1 MKKIRN
7 IKGTKDLLPDET
19 FIWQKLEEKIHH
31 FNQQFGYKEIR
42 TPAFEE
48 SDLFKRGVG
57 SETDIVNKEMYSW
70 IDQGG
75 NNLTLKPELTAPVT
89 RAYIQHELGKSNP
102 INKLYYI
109 DALFRRERP
118 QKGRFRQFEQFGIEA
133 IGSDH
138 PEQDVEVISMAY
150 YFYEKIGIENLRLKI
165 NSIGSQETRKTYK
178 KALHKFL
185 LDSKESLSDVSKK
198 RLSTNPMRILDTKI
212 DFEIEIIKNAPK
224 IIDFLSPQDKEH
236 FDTILNYLD
245 QLNIKYEIDHLLV
258 RGLDYYSRTV
268 FEIQSDLLGAQSALC
283 GGGRYDYLIEEL
295 GGKSTPAI
303 GFAAGFER
311 LIIVLN
317 KALNISNNNP
327 DIYIVSM
334 GLKSI
339 EYAVKLA
346 QKLRFKNNLIVVT
359 DTLRQSLKAQ
369 MKEANKLKAH
379 HTIIIGDDEIDK
391 KKLIIK
397 NMDSGNQDEI
407 DFEKVESYFK

>member
-1 MKKIRN
+1 MIKN
-7 IKGTKDLLPDET
+7 IKGTKDILPDET
-19 FIWQKLEEKIHH
+19 PIWQYVENQIHL
-31 FNQQFGYKEIR
+31 FFKQFGYSEIR
-42 TPAFEE
+42 TPKFE
-48 SDLFKRGVG
+48 DTTLFNRSIG
-57 SETDIVNKEMYSW
+57 EDTDIVSKEMYSW
-70 IDQGG
+70 VDQGG
-75 NNLTLKPELTAPVT
+75 NNLTLKPEVTASVA
-89 RAYIQHELGKSNP
+89 RSLIQHKLAHINK

-109 DALFRRERP
+109 DSLFRRERP

-150 YFYEKIGIENLRLKI
+150 YFYEKIGIENLQLKI
-165 NSIGSQETRKTYK
+165 NSIGSQETRKIYK
-178 KALHKFL
+178 KALYEFL
-185 LDSKESLSDVSKK
+185 SDSKESLSDVSKK

-224 IIDFLSPQDKEH
+224 IIDFLNPRDKEH

-268 FEIQSDLLGAQSALC
+268 FEIQSDLLGSQSALC

-303 GFAAGFER
+303 GFAAGLER
-311 LIIVLN
+311 LIISLN
-317 KALNISNNNP
+317 KALSIPNNNP
-327 DIYIVSM
+327 DIYIVSI
-334 GLKSI
+334 GSKAI

-346 QKLRFKNNLIVVT
+346 QNLRFQNNLIVVT

>member
-1 MKKIRN
+1 MIKN
-7 IKGTKDLLPDET
+7 IKGTKDILPDET
-19 FIWQKLEEKIHH
+19 PIWQYVENQIHL
-31 FNQQFGYKEIR
+31 FFKQFGYSEIR
-42 TPAFEE
+42 TPKFE
-48 SDLFKRGVG
+48 DTTLFNRSIG
-57 SETDIVNKEMYSW
+57 EDTDIVSKEMYSW
-70 IDQGG
+70 VDQGG
-75 NNLTLKPELTAPVT
+75 NNLTLKPEVTASVA
-89 RAYIQHELGKSNP
+89 RSLIQHKLAHINK

-109 DALFRRERP
+109 DSLFRRERP

-150 YFYEKIGIENLRLKI
+150 YFYEKIGIENLQLKI
-165 NSIGSQETRKTYK
+165 NSIGSQETRKIYK
-178 KALHKFL
+178 KALHEFL
-185 LDSKESLSDVSKK
+185 LDSKENLSDVSKK

-224 IIDFLSPQDKEH
+224 IINFLNPQDKEH
-236 FDTILNYLD
+236 LDTILNYLD

-317 KALNISNNNP
+317 
-327 DIYIVSM
+327 
-334 GLKSI
+334 
-339 EYAVKLA
+339 
-346 QKLRFKNNLIVVT
+346 RT
-359 DTLRQSLKAQ
+359 
-369 MKEANKLKAH
+369 
-379 HTIIIGDDEIDK
+379 
-391 KKLIIK
+391 
-397 NMDSGNQDEI
+397 
-407 DFEKVESYFK
+407 

>member
-1 MKKIRN
+1 MIKN
-7 IKGTKDLLPDET
+7 IKGTKDILPDET
-19 FIWQKLEEKIHH
+19 PIWQYVENQIHL
-31 FNQQFGYKEIR
+31 FFKQFGYSEIR
-42 TPAFEE
+42 TPKFE
-48 SDLFKRGVG
+48 DTTLFNRSIG
-57 SETDIVNKEMYSW
+57 EDTDIVSKEMYSW
-70 IDQGG
+70 VDQGG
-75 NNLTLKPELTAPVT
+75 NNLTLKPEVTASVA
-89 RAYIQHELGKSNP
+89 RSLIQHKLAHINK

-109 DALFRRERP
+109 DSLFRRERP

-150 YFYEKIGIENLRLKI
+150 YFYEKIGIENLQLKI
-165 NSIGSQETRKTYK
+165 NSIGSQETRKIYK
-178 KALHKFL
+178 KALYEFL
-185 LDSKESLSDVSKK
+185 SDSKESLSDVSKK

-224 IIDFLSPQDKEH
+224 IINFLNPQDKEH
-236 FDTILNYLD
+236 LDTILNYLD

-268 FEIQSDLLGAQSALC
+268 FEIQSDLLGSQSALC

-303 GFAAGFER
+303 GFAAGLER
-311 LIIVLN
+311 LIISLN
-317 KALNISNNNP
+317 KALSIPNNNP
-327 DIYIVSM
+327 DIYIVSI
-334 GLKSI
+334 GSKAI

-346 QKLRFKNNLIVVT
+346 QNLRFQNNLIVVT

>member
-1 MKKIRN
+1 MIKN
-7 IKGTKDLLPDET
+7 IKGTKDILPDET
-19 FIWQKLEEKIHH
+19 PIWQYVENQIHL
-31 FNQQFGYKEIR
+31 FFKQFGYSEIR
-42 TPAFEE
+42 TPKFE
-48 SDLFKRGVG
+48 DTTLFNRSIG
-57 SETDIVNKEMYSW
+57 EDTDIVSKEMYSW
-70 IDQGG
+70 VDQGG
-75 NNLTLKPELTAPVT
+75 NNLTLKPEVTASVV
-89 RAYIQHELGKSNP
+89 RSLIQHKLAYTNKT
-102 INKLYYI
+102 NKLYYI
-109 DALFRRERP
+109 DSLFRRERP

-150 YFYEKIGIENLRLKI
+150 YFYEKIGIENLKLKI
-165 NSIGSQETRKTYK
+165 NSIGSQETRKIYK
-178 KALHKFL
+178 KALHEFL

-224 IIDFLSPQDKEH
+224 IIDFLNPQDKEH

-303 GFAAGFER
+303 GFAAGLER

-327 DIYIVSM
+327 DIYIVSI
-334 GLKSI
+334 GSKSI

-346 QKLRFKNNLIVVT
+346 QNLRFKNNLIIIT

-369 MKEANKLKAH
+369 MKEANKLKVH
-379 HTIIIGDDEIDK
+379 HTIIIGDNEIDK

-397 NMDSGNQDEI
+397 NMNSGNQDEI